1 MLTGNTMKELTSK
14 EFAAL
19 RAARIAGTD
28 TEFVVWFELLET
40 GKMVEMDAESEDH
53 ARRLIDHFMDDID
66 YTYNTASFR
75 KVQKDG
81 TLGRCEEI
89 IDRDLDYS
97 DWDLAESGLS
107 GWDL

>member
-14 EFAAL
+14 EFAAM

-75 KVQKDG
+75 KVRKDG
-81 TLGRCEEI
+81 TLLKCEDI
-89 IDRDLDYS
+89 IDRDMDYM
-97 DWDLAESGLS
+97 DWDL
-107 GWDL
+107 

>member
-1 MLTGNTMKELTSK
+1 MLTGNTMKELTSA
-14 EFAAL
+14 EFAAM

-53 ARRLIDHFMDDID
+53 VRRLIDHFMDDID

-75 KVQKDG
+75 KVRKDG
-81 TLGRCEEI
+81 SLGPCEDI
-89 IDRDLDYS
+89 IDRDMDYT
-97 DWDLAESGLS
+97 DWDL
-107 GWDL
+107 

>member
-1 MLTGNTMKELTSK
+1 MLTGFTMKDLTSK
-14 EFAAL
+14 EFAKL

-28 TEFVVWFELLET
+28 TKYIVWFELLET

-75 KVQKDG
+75 KVRKDG
-81 TLGRCEEI
+81 TLLKCEDI
-89 IDRDLDYS
+89 IDRDMDYT
-97 DWDLAESGLS
+97 DWDL
-107 GWDL
+107 

>member
-1 MLTGNTMKELTSK
+1 MLKGNTIKELVSK
-14 EFAAL
+14 EFAEM

-53 ARRLIDHFMDDID
+53 ARRLIDHFMDDVD

-75 KVQKDG
+75 KVRKDG
-81 TLGRCEEI
+81 TLLKCEDI
-89 IDRDLDYS
+89 IDRDMDYM
-97 DWDLAESGLS
+97 DWDL
-107 GWDL
+107 

>member
-1 MLTGNTMKELTSK
+1 MLKGFTVKDLSSK
-14 EFAAL
+14 EFAKL

-28 TEFVVWFELLET
+28 TKYIVWFELLET

-53 ARRLIDHFMDDID
+53 ARRLIDHFMDDVD

-81 TLGRCEEI
+81 TLLRCEEI
-89 IDRDLDYS
+89 IDRDIDYM
-97 DWDLAESGLS
+97 DWDL
-107 GWDL
+107 

>member
-1 MLTGNTMKELTSK
+1 MLKGFTVKDLSSK
-14 EFAAL
+14 EFAKL

-28 TEFVVWFELLET
+28 TKYIVWFELLET

-75 KVQKDG
+75 KVRKDG
-81 TLGRCEEI
+81 TLLRCEEI
-89 IDRDLDYS
+89 IDRDMDYT
-97 DWDLAESGLS
+97 DWDL
-107 GWDL
+107 

>member
-1 MLTGNTMKELTSK
+1 MLKGFTVKDLSSK
-14 EFAAL
+14 EFAKL

-28 TEFVVWFELLET
+28 TKYIVWFELLET

-75 KVQKDG
+75 KVRKDG
-81 TLGRCEEI
+81 TLLKCEDI
-89 IDRDLDYS
+89 IDRDIDYT
-97 DWDLAESGLS
+97 DWDL
-107 GWDL
+107 